1 MADRARIVTELKQ
14 ALREKG
20 YTYAAVAGKL
30 GLSVASVK
38 RLFSSGDFS
47 LQRVDQIC
55 ELLEMS
61 LWEILQRAQER
72 AAPTNQLTLTQEQE
86 IVSDPKLFLV
96 TWLVLNR
103 TQFQEILR
111 DYRFSQPELLRYL
124 IRLDRLK
131 VIELQPG
138 NRARLLVSRHFT
150 WRTGGPVQKY
160 IHQKLLREFFSS
172 HFSEAQDEF
181 FFHGGSVTDAAL
193 LQLKRVLQNA
203 SRECVEIV
211 ERDRAVDQT
220 RRGAAF
226 ALALRPWYYSG
237 FSEFERS
244 SPRVRLRNPSSRR
257 LNCPGCSSGIECPAP
272 ATRCTPSSRVQGP
285 FCISSN
291 APGDCRTP
299 QSLAPPM
306 NSEGTS
312 IVLFA

>member
-124 IRLDRLK
+124 IRLDRMK

-244 SPRVRLRNPSSRR
+244 
-257 LNCPGCSSGIECPAP
+257 
-272 ATRCTPSSRVQGP
+272 
-285 FCISSN
+285 
-291 APGDCRTP
+291 
-299 QSLAPPM
+299 
-306 NSEGTS
+306 
-312 IVLFA
+312 

>member
-1 MADRARIVTELKQ
+1 
-14 ALREKG
+14 
-20 YTYAAVAGKL
+20 
-30 GLSVASVK
+30 
-38 RLFSSGDFS
+38 
-47 LQRVDQIC
+47 
-55 ELLEMS
+55 MS

-86 IVSDPKLFLV
+86 IVSDPRLFLV

-103 TQFQEILR
+103 TQFEEILR
-111 DYRFSQPELLRYL
+111 DYRFTQAELLRYL

-150 WRTGGPVQKY
+150 WRAGGPVQKY
-160 IHQKLLREFFSS
+160 IHQKLLREFLSS
-172 HFSEAQDEF
+172 HFSDTHDEF

-211 ERDRAVDQT
+211 ERDRSVDRT

-237 FSEFERS
+237 FSEFER
-244 SPRVRLRNPSSRR
+244 
-257 LNCPGCSSGIECPAP
+257 G
-272 ATRCTPSSRVQGP
+272 
-285 FCISSN
+285 
-291 APGDCRTP
+291 
-299 QSLAPPM
+299 
-306 NSEGTS
+306 
-312 IVLFA
+312 